1 VPSAPA
7 SARPLASV
15 SLDLDNLWS
24 YLRIH
29 GDAGWAARPSYLRT
43 LVPHALGLLDRLGL
57 SVTVFIV
64 GTDAVGEDR
73 GVLRDITAAGHEVG
87 NHSFEHESWLDR
99 YDRAHLVDEIVRAED
114 AVAEATGQ
122 RPVGF
127 RGPGFSWSAELLE
140 ILAERGYLFDA
151 STLPTFIGPL
161 ARAYYFR
168 TARLTP
174 EQRTERAGLFGQAS
188 DGLRPNRP
196 YRWRLASGRTLL
208 EIPVTTIPVV
218 RLPFHLSYLMYVA
231 RVSERLMHA
240 YLRTAMLACRAAGV
254 GPSFLLHPLDL
265 IGGDQ
270 IRELAFFPGMD
281 LASSR
286 KADLFTG
293 VLSVLRDYW
302 DVVPMGR
309 HAEQLL
315 AGGRLA
321 ERAPSGG

>member
-1 VPSAPA
+1 VPNAPP
-7 SARPLASV
+7 SARPVASV

-29 GDAGWAARPSYLRT
+29 GDPAWAQRPSYLRT
-43 LVPHALGLLDRLGL
+43 FVPHALGLLERLGL
-57 SVTVFIV
+57 KITVFIV
-64 GTDAVGEDR
+64 GADAAGQDR
-73 GVLRDITAAGHEVG
+73 GVLREITSAGHEVG

-99 YDRAHLVDEIVRAED
+99 YGHAQLVEEIARAED

-127 RGPGFSWSAELLE
+127 RGPGFSWSADLLE

-168 TARLTP
+168 SARLTP
-174 EQRTERAGLFGQAS
+174 EQRVERAGLFGHAS
-188 DGLRPNRP
+188 DGLRSNRP
-196 YRWRLASGRTLL
+196 YRWRLASGRALL
-208 EIPVTTIPVV
+208 EIPVTTMPIV
-218 RLPFHLSYLMYVA
+218 RLPFHLSYLLYLS
-231 RVSERLMHA
+231 RVSERLMHT
-240 YLRTAMLACRAAGV
+240 YLRTALIACRVAGV

-270 IRELAFFPGMD
+270 VHGLAFFPGMD
-281 LASSR
+281 VPSDR

-293 VLSVLRDYW
+293 VLSVLREYW

-315 AGGRLA
+315 ADSRLA
-321 ERAPSGG
+321 ERAPGRA